1 MKKGV
6 SIMICTFNG
15 ASRLSKTI
23 QHIAAQRTANLHWE
37 VIFVDNASTDSST
50 EVVASEWNKYGP
62 SNVKLTKLA
71 VTRPGK
77 IYALEQAFLH
87 AQFEYAIICDDDN
100 WLDPDYVRIVYEVLD
115 NNNRIGAV
123 GGQSVAVTNSGI
135 FPEWFKQY
143 QDGYAVGQQGVNT
156 GDISFRGHLWGAGMG
171 TRTSLYKEMY
181 RDFPSLLTGRRGD
194 ALTAGEDAEY
204 CQRLILRGYILY
216 YDSRLFFSHYM
227 PESRLTESYR
237 DRLFAGFE
245 ASNMILD
252 NYYIANRYINRHRVN
267 LGKRTKYLAVNI
279 FRSLFASTKKK
290 RTHARIALIF
300 AGTIPTYSDS
310 VISNIMAFYNTRGSR
325 F

>member
-23 QHIAAQRTANLHWE
+23 QHIAAQRTADLHWE

-50 EVVASEWNKYGP
+50 EVVASQWNKYGP

-100 WLDPDYVRIVYEVLD
+100 WLDPDYVRLVYEILEK
-115 NNNRIGAV
+115 NGRIGAV
-123 GGQSVAVTNSGI
+123 GGQSVAVNDSSI
-135 FPEWFKQY
+135 FPEWFKKY
-143 QDGYAVGQQGVNT
+143 EDGYAVGQQGVNT
-156 GDISFRGHLWGAGMG
+156 GDISSRGHLWGAGMG
-171 TRTSLYKEMY
+171 TRTSLYREMY
-181 RDFPSLLTGRRGD
+181 RDFPSFLTGRKGD

-216 YDSRLFFSHYM
+216 YDSRLFFYHYM
-227 PESRLTESYR
+227 PDSRLTLGYKDLLFGGFLESN
-237 DRLFAGFE
+237 
-245 ASNMILD
+245 SIL
-252 NYYIANRYINRHRVN
+252 NQYYIATSYITKYKKNRMT
-267 LGKRTKYLAVNI
+267 RTKHTLVNA
-279 FRSLFASTKKK
+279 FRSFFASSK
-290 RTHARIALIF
+290 RKRSEAIIALNFTGIVP
-300 AGTIPTYSDS
+300 ASKNS
-310 VISNIMAFYNTRGSR
+310 VISKISHFYQIGA
-325 F
+325 